1 MNKLLVST
9 IVSSLLFTMN
19 AFAENNPKGDDANKQ
34 ANFAKHKA
42 MHIEGIQSRIVVLQT
57 ALNCASAATARE
69 QMQACHENEKGAMD
83 AIRAKHEAQK
93 AADEASRPK

>member
-19 AFAENNPKGDDANKQ
+19 TFAENNPKGDDANKQ
-34 ANFAKHKA
+34 ANFAKNKA

-57 ALNCASAATARE
+57 VLSCVSATTARE
-69 QMQACHENEKGAMD
+69 QMHACHEKEKSAME

-93 AADEASRPK
+93 ADDEASRPK